1 MPKISKWGSRK
12 AVKLKAGERI
22 TWPIT
27 NFLTTQDHLLGAM
40 QGMPFIRIKAN
51 LALPGLPIE
60 CIQKLKL
67 ELIATQDNDFIEHV
81 NSTTPDGIHWLN
93 NEILVQL
100 GQVINSPVGSSIDDI
115 CELLEELFNHEQSKN
130 QQKIKTHQSLGYQ
143 AEVALFNA
151 IEGNTQISEETQRQN
166 NTSELA
172 CLIAMIKDINVEEII
187 DIKIQQSNTRDQLQ
201 QLLEDNELIGREVLI
216 SEENL
221 RSDCGDLIAFA
232 EEGSH
237 SPILLKNT
245 SRGYVMLDPKKGS
258 SVKDINQYPEALKN
272 ISPRMI
278 SVNRSLSK
286 KDLSTL
292 GLLRF
297 AFGESKD
304 STQYVISG
312 LLIGLV
318 VGFLLSIGRDI
329 GASRWIFTLG
339 ASGVVLGTALGFVSQ
354 GFRSGIALMSVATG
368 LAMLTPTF
376 NTIITN
382 NALPDQDLGLLLQIS
397 LVMVAAGVTRV
408 ALEWLQ
414 SRDVLLTQHQGA
426 AKVQLAGMYRLL
438 SLPTEFFR
446 VRSIGDLQ
454 LRFGAFEDIRLE
466 IQSLIE
472 GGLIRLLL
480 ISTYVLFM
488 LKISV
493 KLTLLAI
500 ILSAFIALPTI
511 LIATQ
516 SRKLKRRQE
525 VAESEAQSRNLEL
538 INSVSKLRIAGA
550 EAQAAR
556 WWAEPYKQVI
566 SLENAIDAKEAAAEL
581 IKSVMPNLGTLMIYI
596 MITKLI
602 AEATSSTMINAPNI
616 GQQLGFFAAFNT
628 YIGGIAG
635 LAGLLTGAFDLPVLY
650 ERARPILDEAP
661 EAKDNTKEVGVLQGG
676 LQLDR
681 VSYRYKPE
689 MPLVLDGVS
698 FAAKAG
704 EYVAIVGPSG
714 SGKSTLVRL
723 LLGFAQPENGT
734 ILLDGNPLSGL
745 DPKSVR
751 RQIGTVLQS
760 NSLFSSSIME
770 AIAGGAVIQEDEAWH
785 AAELAGLADDI
796 HAMPMGMHTMIPDGG
811 GTLSGGQKQR
821 VAIARALVRKPRL
834 LIFDEATSALDN
846 HSQAVV
852 AQSLD
857 KLSVT
862 RIVIAHRLSTIR
874 HANQIIVMERGQVK
888 EKGTYE
894 TLMDKG
900 GLFKRLMERQ
910 VQ

>member
-1 MPKISKWGSRK
+1 MNLNP
-12 AVKLKAGERI
+12 GERI
-22 TWPIT
+22 AWPVA
-27 NFLTTQDHLLGAM
+27 NFSTTQDHLLGAM
-40 QGMPFIRIKAN
+40 QGVPFIRIKPN
-51 LALPGLPIE
+51 LVIPGLPLKSL
-60 CIQKLKL
+60 QNLKL
-67 ELIATQDNDFIEHV
+67 ELIATQENNLIQPI
-81 NSTTPDGIHWLN
+81 NSTALEGTEWLN
-93 NEILVQL
+93 SEILRRL
-100 GQVINSPVGSSIDDI
+100 NRTKNIPTSSSIDDL
-115 CELLEELFNHEQSKN
+115 CELLEELMKLEQSKK
-130 QQKIKTHQSLGYQ
+130 QQKIGSHQSLGNQ
-143 AEVALFNA
+143 AEYYLFSTL
-151 IEGNTQISEETQRQN
+151 ERSEQFDAKAQKQTN
-166 NTSELA
+166 FSKLA
-172 CLIAMIKDINVEEII
+172 CMLAKIKGIDVEDITEV
-187 DIKIQQSNTRDQLQ
+187 KSQHKNTRGHLQ
-201 QLLEDNELIGREVLI
+201 QLLEHNNLIGRDVLI
-216 SEENL
+216 NSENL
-221 RSDCGDLIAFA
+221 KSDCGDLIAF
-232 EEGSH
+232 EEEKNDA
-237 SPILLKNT
+237 PILLKT
-245 SRGYVMLDPKKGS
+245 TGQGYQIFDPMQMESGKYINNCPGVLKK
-258 SVKDINQYPEALKN
+258 L
-272 ISPRMI
+272 SPRMVAI
-278 SVNRSLSK
+278 NRSLSNR
-286 KDLSTL
+286 DLSTI

-297 AFGESKD
+297 AFGESKNFG
-304 STQYVISG
+304 QFVIAG
-312 LLIGLV
+312 LLIGLAA
-318 VGFLLSIGRDI
+318 GFLLSIGRDI
-329 GASRWIFTLG
+329 GASRWIFTLA
-339 ASGVVLGTALGFVSQ
+339 ASGGLLGAALGYVSQ
-354 GFRSGIALMSVATG
+354 GFRSGIALMAIATG

-446 VRSIGDLQ
+446 LRSIGDLQ

-466 IQSLIE
+466 IQTMTE
-472 GGLIRLLL
+472 GGLVRLLL

-500 ILSAFIALPTI
+500 TLSAFIALPTI
-511 LIATQ
+511 LLAIQ
-516 SRKLKRRQE
+516 SRKLKRHQE
-525 VAESEAQSRNLEL
+525 IAESEAQSRNLEL
-538 INSVSKLRIAGA
+538 INSVSKLRVAGA
-550 EAQAAR
+550 ETKAAR
-556 WWAEPYKQVI
+556 WWAEPYKQVV

-581 IKSVMPNLGTLMIYI
+581 IKSVMPNLGTLLIYI
-596 MITKLI
+596 MITRLI
-602 AEATSSTMINAPNI
+602 AEAAISKTINAPNI
-616 GQQLGFFAAFNT
+616 GEQLGFFAAFNT

-635 LAGLLTGAFDLPVLY
+635 LAGLFAGAFDLPVLY
-650 ERARPILDEAP
+650 ERARPILDEQP
-661 EAKDNTKEVGVLQGG
+661 EAQDNSKEIG
-676 LQLDR
+676 LLHGDFQLDR
-681 VSYRYKPE
+681 VSYRYQPE
-689 MPLVLDGVS
+689 LPLVLDGVS

-723 LLGFAQPENGT
+723 LLGFAEPENGS
-734 ILLDGNPLSGL
+734 ILFDGRPLAGL

-760 NSLFSSSIME
+760 NSLFSASMME

-796 HAMPMGMHTMIPDGG
+796 RAMPMGMHTVIPDGG

-852 AQSLD
+852 TRSLD

-874 HANQIIVMERGQVK
+874 HADQIIVMESGQVK
-888 EKGTYE
+888 EQGTYD
-894 TLMDKG
+894 TLMVKK

-910 VQ
+910 IK

>member
-1 MPKISKWGSRK
+1 MN
-12 AVKLKAGERI
+12 LKAGERI
-22 TWPIT
+22 AWPVA
-27 NFLTTQDHLLGAM
+27 NFSTTQNHLLGAM

-51 LALPGLPIE
+51 LVIPGLPLE
-60 CIQKLKL
+60 NLQNLKL
-67 ELIATQDNDFIEHV
+67 ELIATQKNDLIKPI
-81 NSTTPDGIHWLN
+81 NATPVEGTEWLN
-93 NEILVQL
+93 NEILKRL
-100 GQVINSPVGSSIDDI
+100 NRAKSTPTSYSIDDL
-115 CELLEELFNHEQSKN
+115 CELLEELMKLEKSKK
-130 QQKIKTHQSLGYQ
+130 QQKVASHQSLGNQ
-143 AEVALFNA
+143 AEFYLFSTLERSN
-151 IEGNTQISEETQRQN
+151 QIDTKPQKQTDFSK
-166 NTSELA
+166 LA
-172 CLIAMIKDINVEEII
+172 SILARTKGVDVEEIAEV
-187 DIKIQQSNTRDQLQ
+187 KSRQKNPRDHLQ
-201 QLLEDNELIGREVLI
+201 QLLEHNNLIGRDVLI
-216 SEENL
+216 NSESL
-221 RSDCGDLIAFA
+221 TSDCGDLIAFEKDNDA
-232 EEGSH
+232 
-237 SPILLKNT
+237 PVLLKT
-245 SRGYVMLDPKKGS
+245 TRHGYQIWDPMK
-258 SVKDINQYPEALKN
+258 IETRKN
-272 ISPRMI
+272 INNCPEVLEKLSPRMVSI
-278 SVNRSLSK
+278 NRSLSK
-286 KDLSTL
+286 QDLSTI

-297 AFGESKD
+297 AFGEAKNFG
-304 STQYVISG
+304 QFVIAG
-312 LLIGLV
+312 LLIGLAA
-318 VGFLLSIGRDI
+318 GFLLSIGRDI
-329 GASRWIFTLG
+329 GASRWIFTLA
-339 ASGVVLGTALGFVSQ
+339 ASGGLLGAALGYVSQ
-354 GFRSGIALMSVATG
+354 GFRSGIALMAIATG

-466 IQSLIE
+466 IQTMTE
-472 GGLIRLLL
+472 GGLVRLLL

-488 LKISV
+488 LRISV

-500 ILSAFIALPTI
+500 TLSAFIALPTI
-511 LIATQ
+511 LLAIQ
-516 SRKLKRRQE
+516 SRKLQRHQE
-525 VAESEAQSRNLEL
+525 IAESEAQSRNLEL
-538 INSVSKLRIAGA
+538 INSVSKLRVAGA
-550 EAQAAR
+550 ETKAAR
-556 WWAEPYKQVI
+556 WWAEPYKQVV
-566 SLENAIDAKEAAAEL
+566 SLENAIDAKEATAEL
-581 IKSVMPNLGTLMIYI
+581 IKSVMPNLGTLLIYI
-596 MITKLI
+596 MITRLI
-602 AEATSSTMINAPNI
+602 AEAATSNMINAPNI
-616 GQQLGFFAAFNT
+616 GEQLGFFAAFNT
-628 YIGGIAG
+628 YIGGVAG
-635 LAGLLTGAFDLPVLY
+635 LAGLFAGAFDLPVLY
-650 ERARPILDEAP
+650 ERARPILDEQP
-661 EAKDNTKEVGVLQGG
+661 EAQDNSKEIG
-676 LQLDR
+676 LLRGDFQLDR
-681 VSYRYKPE
+681 VSYRYQPE
-689 MPLVLDGVS
+689 LPLVLDGVS

-723 LLGFAQPENGT
+723 LLGFAEPENGS
-734 ILLDGNPLSGL
+734 ILFDGRPLSGL

-760 NSLFSSSIME
+760 NSLFSASMME

-796 HAMPMGMHTMIPDGG
+796 RAMPMGMHTVIPDGG

-852 AQSLD
+852 TRSLD

-874 HANQIIVMERGQVK
+874 HADQIIVMESGQVK
-888 EKGTYE
+888 EQGTYD
-894 TLMDKG
+894 TLMVKK

-910 VQ
+910 IK